1 MVRSI
6 RGFNLF
12 KGFRGR
18 PESDVEAI
26 EKSLVQL
33 SDMAVN
39 HPEMVEMDINPLL
52 IHARGSGA
60 TAADCRIILKK
71 QEDIDHNYYFWS

>member
-6 RGFNLF
+6 RGYKLF

-18 PESDVEAI
+18 PEADLQAI

-33 SDMAVN
+33 SDMVVN

-52 IHARGSGA
+52 VHARGRGA
-60 TAADCRIILKK
+60 TVADCRIILKK
-71 QEDIDHNYYFWS
+71 QEDNDETDR